1 MIPGRVLAS
10 PEEKEADGG
19 KGGESPSAPAPTDT
33 RPMPPSVQR
42 IKFYAHLVCKVVT
55 FLVKRS
61 VHGGSGASTCFEG
74 GEAGLS
80 RRV

>member
-1 MIPGRVLAS
+1 VIPGRVLAS

-19 KGGESPSAPAPTDT
+19 KAGESPSAPAPRDT

-42 IKFYAHLVCKVVT
+42 IKFYARLVCRVVT
-55 FLVKRS
+55 FLVRRS
-61 VHGGSGASTCFEG
+61 IRGGSGASTCLKTAKPG
-74 GEAGLS
+74 PS